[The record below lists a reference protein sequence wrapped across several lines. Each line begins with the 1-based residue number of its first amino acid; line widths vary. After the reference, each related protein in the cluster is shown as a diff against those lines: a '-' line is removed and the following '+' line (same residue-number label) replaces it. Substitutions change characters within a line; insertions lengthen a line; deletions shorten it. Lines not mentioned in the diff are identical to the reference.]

1 MGEPQVVLGLEL
13 SSTSATAAV
22 AAIMVTATTKHQ
34 STLGATIVAV
44 LENMFAVPHA
54 GTTAGMMDDQ

>member
-1 MGEPQVVLGLEL
+1 MASYIHPPIDLNRSWRL
-13 SSTSATAAV
+13 AAV